1 MSSSRIRGMVS
12 SLLLAVFPGSMMAA
26 DLNAAMLHTSGA
38 AWVNGGHLPRS
49 SAAIFA
55 GDLLQTRSDS
65 VASITQPGSS
75 ITVLSDSLVQFEG
88 SAVRLDHGGL
98 TVATSKGVAAHA
110 GDATI
115 TPTSNDWTEFNVVDV
130 DGTLRIV
137 ARKGKL
143 TITDSRGVTTLAQGQ
158 ETSREDSTDESDSYG
173 KKKKRKHRD
182 GAIVAATGG
191 ILNHPIVVGV
201 GAGAVAGLTAW
212 VLLGNNDDPVSPSS
226 LK

>member
-1 MSSSRIRGMVS
+1 MVS
-12 SLLLAVFPGSMMAA
+12 CLLLGAFPASLIAA
-26 DLNAAMLHTSGA
+26 DMNAAMLHTSGA
-38 AWVNGGHLPRS
+38 AWINGGHLPRS

-75 ITVLSDSLVQFEG
+75 ITILSDSLVEFEG

-115 TPTSNDWTEFNVVDV
+115 MPASNNWTEFNVVDV
-130 DGTLRIV
+130 DGTLRIA
-137 ARKGKL
+137 ARKGDL
-143 TITDSRGVTTLAQGQ
+143 TISDSKGVATLTQGQ
-158 ETSREDSTDESDSYG
+158 ETTREDSTDESDSYG

-182 GAIVAATGG
+182 GAAAAASGG
-191 ILNHPIVVGV
+191 ILNHPIAVGV

-212 VLLGNNDDPVSPSS
+212 VLLWNNDDPVSPSS